1 MDVFLGRELGLATVL
16 SVLGLSATYAGKVMG
31 STSTFGGELGSTVLP
46 LAASAFAVTMG
57 LNVLELV
64 KLDLPSFE
72 GGLEYMTSLP
82 KNARAYLL
90 GESRF
95 SEDGGRR
102 LVLIVSEWGRREH
115 RSDGL
120 SFCLRG

>member
-1 MDVFLGRELGLATVL
+1 MAYHPTPFPPVLIFCLSRNADNSKGLATVL
-16 SVLGLSATYAGKVMG
+16 SLLGLSATYAGKVMG
-31 STSTFGGELGSTVLP
+31 SSATFGGELGSTVLP
-46 LAASAFAVTMG
+46 LLASAFAVAMG

-90 GESRF
+90 GE
-95 SEDGGRR
+95 R
-102 LVLIVSEWGRREH
+102 L
-115 RSDGL
+115 
-120 SFCLRG
+120 F

>member
-1 MDVFLGRELGLATVL
+1 ML
-16 SVLGLSATYAGKVMG
+16 SFLGLSATYAGKVMG
-31 STSTFGGELGSTVLP
+31 STSSFGGELGATVLP

-90 GESRF
+90 GETIF
-95 SEDGGRR
+95 FLFFGRR
-102 LVLIVSEWGRREH
+102 GAGACFDCFGMGQTVVNRQ
-115 RSDGL
+115 
-120 SFCLRG
+120 

>member
-1 MDVFLGRELGLATVL
+1 ML

-90 GESRF
+90 GERRC
-95 SEDGGRR
+95 SEAGGRS
-102 LVLIVSEWGRREH
+102 LLFVVSGWRRRK
-115 RSDGL
+115 RSSDDL
-120 SFCLRG
+120 